1 MHRPSEELRHL
12 WDRQAIDV
20 SKDQGGPLVGGQ
32 PRQHLDAQL
41 GFDLDGGAYRAVTPH
56 AGGVSS
62 TPQLPGSVTDASGL
76 LDHPHAGDDERDW
89 TGAGE
94 KVRSAS

>member
-1 MHRPSEELRHL
+1 MWNELRKA
-12 WDRQAIDV
+12 RQIRWLDGRRGEITRLLSV
-20 SKDQGGPLVGGQ
+20 S
-32 PRQHLDAQL
+32 R
-41 GFDLDGGAYRAVTPH
+41 FDLDGGAYRAVTPH

-94 KVRSAS
+94 KVRSAL